1 MTISILALAFLIDQA
16 GGATVKGRV
25 VDSVTG
31 GSLQRVLVAV
41 EETGLSTFTDAGG
54 AFALLDVPVGRR
66 KLFVSVV
73 GYGLARRD
81 VDVPASGLDL
91 TIPLTEG
98 TGAYTENVVV
108 AADRFIAA
116 EPAVPSQQLLG
127 SADLQNLR
135 GVLADD
141 PLRAVQVMPGVAAAD
156 DLRSEFTV
164 RGSGFANVNMTVDG
178 FATPHILHTV
188 RAVEDY
194 SGSGSVAMI
203 NSDILQDVALLS
215 GGYPQRYGN
224 RTGAEIDFRLREGS
238 RDRTHA
244 RLAVSGT
251 NASAV
256 SEGPLGRGKR
266 GSWLVSARQSYLDLI
281 TKHIEDG
288 TFQFGFTD
296 AQAKAA
302 YDLSR
307 SQRITMTFLAGRSRA
322 LDRSNDAEDE
332 ERFVGRNASALIV
345 TGWGLTKP
353 LASVSVRALA
363 AHNAFSNTA
372 SDGIRMD
379 DGFNRQAA
387 LRVDT
392 GVAVA
397 RHVYVE
403 AGADSEWT
411 AEHRMR
417 RRSSAGRYRVINDFT
432 GDAFR
437 SGGYMQARLSAGA
450 LTVVPGVRADRWSL
464 TTDRTISP
472 WLQAQLAL
480 PASLTVR
487 AATGRYQ
494 QFPAFEQVI
503 GSLASAS
510 TRPQRAGQFDL
521 AVEQR
526 LGDGLRWQ
534 VTLYNREED
543 GYFRRPLAD
552 TRLVNNVLVRGDR
565 GASFEQSLEGFAR
578 GVELLIHGKSAGALS
593 GWISYAYGRN
603 RYTDASRRES
613 FDGDNDQRHTFNVY
627 GFFRKSDRV
636 SFSAKARIGSNVPAP
651 GYYERSGDQLTLSSR
666 RNELRLPAY
675 SRIDVRA
682 NRTFNW
688 SRSRMT
694 LFAEI
699 INLFNRDNVRFV
711 PPRVN
716 TGTRQVSRMFEQMV
730 PILPSAGVLI
740 EF

>member
-1 MTISILALAFLIDQA
+1 MTITILALAFLIGQA
-16 GGATVKGRV
+16 GGATLKGRV

-31 GSLQRVLVAV
+31 ASLPWVLVAV
-41 EETGLSTFTDAGG
+41 EETDLATHTDANGT
-54 AFALLDVPVGRR
+54 FLLGNVPVGRR

-81 VDVPASGLDL
+81 VEVPASGLEL
-91 TIPLTEG
+91 TIPLSEG
-98 TGAYTENVVV
+98 TAAYTETVVV
-108 AADRFIAA
+108 AADRFVAA
-116 EPAVPSQQLLG
+116 EPAVPSQQVLG

-164 RGSGFANVNMTVDG
+164 RGSGFAHVNMTVDG
-178 FATPHILHTV
+178 FAAPHILHTV
-188 RAVEDY
+188 RAIEDY

-203 NSDILQDVALLS
+203 NSDVLQDVALLS

-256 SEGPLGRGKR
+256 AEGPLGGAKR

-281 TKHIEDG
+281 TKQIDDG

-302 YDLSR
+302 YDLSPH
-307 SQRITMTFLAGRSRA
+307 QRITTTFLAGRSRA
-322 LDRSNDAEDE
+322 LDHSSESENED
-332 ERFVGRNASALIV
+332 RFVGRNASALLM
-345 TGWGLTKP
+345 TGWSFAQPRTL
-353 LASVSVRALA
+353 VSVRALA
-363 AHNAFSNTA
+363 AHNTFSNTA
-372 SDGIRMD
+372 SDGARLD
-379 DGFNRQAA
+379 EGFDRQAA
-387 LRVDT
+387 VRIDT
-392 GVAVA
+392 GIAAA
-397 RHVYVE
+397 RHVYLE
-403 AGADSEWT
+403 AGAQSEWT
-411 AEHRMR
+411 TEHRMR
-417 RRSSAGRYRVINDFT
+417 QRASAGRYRLINDFT
-432 GDAFR
+432 GDGSR
-437 SGGYMQARLSAGA
+437 SGGYLQARLSAG
-450 LTVVPGVRADRWSL
+450 LMTVVPGVRADRWSL
-464 TTDRTISP
+464 TGDRTISP

-480 PASLTVR
+480 PASVIVR
-487 AATGRYQ
+487 GAVGRYQ

-503 GSLASAS
+503 GSLASSS
-510 TRPQRAGQFDL
+510 TRPQRADQFDL

-526 LGDGLRWQ
+526 LGEDLRWQ
-534 VTLYNREED
+534 IAVYHREEQ

-552 TRLVNNVLVRGDR
+552 TRIVNNRLVRGDR
-565 GASFEQSLEGFAR
+565 GARFEQSLEGFAR
-578 GVELLIHGKSAGALS
+578 GVELLFHRKSAGGLS
-593 GWISYAYGRN
+593 GWISYAYGRS
-603 RYTDASRRES
+603 RYTDGSRGES
-613 FDGDNDQRHTFNVY
+613 FYGDNDQRHTFNVY

-651 GYYERSGDQLTLSSR
+651 GYYEANGDVLTLSSR
-666 RNELRLPAY
+666 RNALRLPSYA
-675 SRIDVRA
+675 RIDLRA

-694 LFAEI
+694 LFVEV

-716 TGTRQVSRMFEQMV
+716 ASTHQVSRIFEQMV
-730 PILPSAGVLI
+730 PILPSAGILI